1 MLIINYITELMK
13 YKSLFYE
20 ELINTLIK
28 IKYTYKKMIMIIT
41 NHNILR

>member
-20 ELINTLIK
+20 ELINALIK
-28 IKYTYKKMIMIIT
+28 INAFIKNNALIKK
-41 NHNILR
+41 

>member
-1 MLIINYITELMK
+1 MK

-28 IKYTYKKMIMIIT
+28 INVLIKINTLIKK
-41 NHNILR
+41 

>member
-20 ELINTLIK
+20 ELINALIKINTLIK
-28 IKYTYKKMIMIIT
+28 NDND
-41 NHNILR
+41 NHKS

>member
-28 IKYTYKKMIMIIT
+28 INVLIKINTLIKK
-41 NHNILR
+41 